1 MKTITKKHIISQISK
16 EKSLDPKIVQL
27 IIQEFFIETLE
38 SLKNGDRLE
47 FRDFGIFE
55 TVVRKKKIG
64 RNPKK
69 PDVSIV
75 IPEQRVA
82 KFTPGQKIKEL
93 VSKS

>member
-1 MKTITKKHIISQISK
+1 M
-16 EKSLDPKIVQL
+16 
-27 IIQEFFIETLE
+27 IQEFFSEILK

-47 FRDFGIFE
+47 FRKFGIFE

-64 RNPKK
+64 RNPKN

-75 IPEQRVA
+75 IPEQKIA
-82 KFTPGQKIKEL
+82 KFTPSRKMKEL